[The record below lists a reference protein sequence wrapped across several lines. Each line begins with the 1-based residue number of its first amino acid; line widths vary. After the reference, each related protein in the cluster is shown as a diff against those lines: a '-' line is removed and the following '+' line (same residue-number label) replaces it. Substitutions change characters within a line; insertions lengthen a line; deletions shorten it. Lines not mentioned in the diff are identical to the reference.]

1 MKTLL
6 PISGPEDRQLRAKG
20 GEELLLTMLKDRFQ
34 LEAVVVVTI
43 MLETI
48 RLVEA
53 IMVVETMF
61 CLNIALA
68 KV

>member
-1 MKTLL
+1 
-6 PISGPEDRQLRAKG
+6 
-20 GEELLLTMLKDRFQ
+20 MLKDRFQ

-61 CLNIALA
+61 GFNIALA

>member
-1 MKTLL
+1 
-6 PISGPEDRQLRAKG
+6 
-20 GEELLLTMLKDRFQ
+20 MLKDGFQ
-34 LEAVVVVTI
+34 LEAMVVVTNL
-43 MLETI
+43 LETI

-61 CLNIALA
+61 CFNIALA

>member
-1 MKTLL
+1 M
-6 PISGPEDRQLRAKG
+6 
-20 GEELLLTMLKDRFQ
+20 LLTMLKDGFQ
-34 LEAVVVVTI
+34 LEAVVMVAV

-53 IMVVETMF
+53 IMMVETLF

>member
-1 MKTLL
+1 M
-6 PISGPEDRQLRAKG
+6 
-20 GEELLLTMLKDRFQ
+20 LLTMLKDRFQ

-43 MLETI
+43 LLETI

>member
-1 MKTLL
+1 M
-6 PISGPEDRQLRAKG
+6 
-20 GEELLLTMLKDRFQ
+20 LLTMLKDRFQ
-34 LEAVVVVTI
+34 LEAVVVVAI
-43 MLETI
+43 VLETI

-53 IMVVETMF
+53 IMAVETMF

>member
-1 MKTLL
+1 
-6 PISGPEDRQLRAKG
+6 
-20 GEELLLTMLKDRFQ
+20 MLKDRFQ
-34 LEAVVVVTI
+34 LEAVVVAV

>member
-1 MKTLL
+1 
-6 PISGPEDRQLRAKG
+6 
-20 GEELLLTMLKDRFQ
+20 MLKDRFQ
-34 LEAVVVVTI
+34 LEAVVVVVAI
-43 MLETI
+43 MLVTI

>member
-1 MKTLL
+1 M
-6 PISGPEDRQLRAKG
+6 
-20 GEELLLTMLKDRFQ
+20 LLTMLKDGFH

-53 IMVVETMF
+53 IVVVETMF
-61 CLNIALA
+61 CFNIALA

>member
-1 MKTLL
+1 
-6 PISGPEDRQLRAKG
+6 
-20 GEELLLTMLKDRFQ
+20 MLKDRFQ
-34 LEAVVVVTI
+34 LEAMVVVTI
-43 MLETI
+43 LLETI
-48 RLVEA
+48 MLVETIMLSET

>member
-1 MKTLL
+1 
-6 PISGPEDRQLRAKG
+6 
-20 GEELLLTMLKDRFQ
+20 MLKDGLQ
-34 LEAVVVVTI
+34 LEAVVVVAI
-43 MLETI
+43 MVEAI

-53 IMVVETMF
+53 IMVVETRF